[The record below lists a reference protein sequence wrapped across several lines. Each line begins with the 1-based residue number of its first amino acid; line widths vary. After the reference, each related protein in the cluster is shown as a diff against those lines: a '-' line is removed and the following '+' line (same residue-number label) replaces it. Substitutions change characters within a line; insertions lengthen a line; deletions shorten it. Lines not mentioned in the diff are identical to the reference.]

1 MPSTYEKIATQTLVS
16 TAASVTFSSIPAT
29 YTDLVLIVTGRRNDV
44 SSDLL
49 RYRLNGDTGTNY
61 SRTFIL
67 GNGSSASSGRS
78 TNQSPGAYAGDMNNA
93 VISNHIIHFMNYS
106 NTTTFKTML
115 SRSNKSDAYTESEV
129 NLWRDTSA
137 INQIVLSVGSV
148 DFMAGTTFNLYG
160 IKAA

>member
-1 MPSTYEKIATQTLVS
+1 MPATYDKIAAQTLGS
-16 TAASVTFSSIPAT
+16 NAASVTFSSIPAT
-29 YTDLVLIVTGRRNDV
+29 YTDLVLIVVGTRNNA

-61 SRTFIL
+61 SRTYLL
-67 GNGSSASSGRS
+67 GDGSSASSGRS
-78 TNQSPGAYAGDMNNA
+78 TNQSAGAYAGDMNNA

-115 SRSNKSDAYTESEV
+115 SRGNKSDAYTESEV
-129 NLWRDTSA
+129 NLWRNTSA
-137 INQIVLSVGSV
+137 INQIVLSVGSS
-148 DFMAGTTFNLYG
+148 DFLAGCTFTLYG